1 MPRCRADPE
10 RQRECEDLLGPLPSE
25 RFAELVALG
34 KLITD
39 YVGEG
44 EAVVPNDEEG
54 IDDDIGVA
62 VEVRAGVSRG
72 GAAGSSRGERAGC
85 CTQNAA
91 GWRHSLHKFSNEGA
105 GQLEPT

>member
-1 MPRCRADPE
+1 MSVCVSVCVLCPCGVAVCLDPE
-10 RQRECEDLLGPLPSE
+10 RQKECEELLGPLPSE

-44 EAVVPNDEEG
+44 ETIVPNDEEG

-62 VEVRAGVSRG
+62 VEVG
-72 GAAGSSRGERAGC
+72 GRC
-85 CTQNAA
+85 
-91 GWRHSLHKFSNEGA
+91 L
-105 GQLEPT
+105 

>member
-1 MPRCRADPE
+1 MVLHLCKHTGTHPYVLSAFLPSLHPADPE
-10 RQRECEDLLGPLPSE
+10 RQRECEELLGPLTSE

-44 EAVVPNDEEG
+44 ETIVPNDEEG

-62 VEVRAGVSRG
+62 VEVG
-72 GAAGSSRGERAGC
+72 GRC
-85 CTQNAA
+85 
-91 GWRHSLHKFSNEGA
+91 L
-105 GQLEPT
+105 